1 MPWSLSLQTRATVG
15 ELLQVLGSSP
25 PKPSLL
31 PRLGR
36 LSLASTQTSL
46 EKRWKDEHQ
55 GALSCGGQAWTTI
68 LKPQR
73 SPPPNQGSFQ
83 RVSFPRGGN
92 IPERKGSPLEQ
103 NSEEEEKEKKPL
115 WLPGPLSLT
124 LAHGNFDHWP
134 PALSSPASGSGSPTW
149 TRPVTLALFF
159 FSARSVEGLGHS
171 GSLPQHSVFVRNTWW
186 FPQVAAAAGQLWFQ
200 HVGDVANSPGGQHV
214 VRRAGKRFLAAVVSR
229 RRFQNEWR
237 TNPCVSTP
245 CSPGKTL

>member
-1 MPWSLSLQTRATVG
+1 MSQKMPWSLSLQTRATVG

-159 FSARSVEGLGHS
+159 FQHGPSRGWGTLAVCRSTLCLLGILGGFPKWRQQL
-171 GSLPQHSVFVRNTWW
+171 GSCGFNTWGMW
-186 FPQVAAAAGQLWFQ
+186 RIHPAA
-200 HVGDVANSPGGQHV
+200 
-214 VRRAGKRFLAAVVSR
+214 
-229 RRFQNEWR
+229 
-237 TNPCVSTP
+237 ST
-245 CSPGKTL
+245 